1 MEKAEL
7 LKHGFVE
14 RTYPG
19 QEGVFLV
26 KEAEVWDFPYA
37 REHIADG
44 ERVYGASL
52 AKMEI
57 TPDGDIQ
64 FTVEDAFYIEG
75 PYPIASDEG
84 QGLLKDALAAKV
96 SP

>member
-1 MEKAEL
+1 MDKAEL
-7 LKHGFVE
+7 LEHGFIE
-14 RTYPG
+14 KTYPDQG
-19 QEGVFLV
+19 GTFLV
-26 KEAEVWDFPYA
+26 KEAKVRDFPYA

-52 AKMEI
+52 AKMEV
-57 TPDGDIQ
+57 TPDGNIQ
-64 FTVEDAFYIEG
+64 FRVEDAIYIEG
-75 PYPIASDEG
+75 PYPIASEEG